1 MIDGEELSQ
10 PLPEPIF
17 VVSGKHSATS
27 PILANN
33 TLAQCSVDGEG
44 QSKMVKNVGL
54 NRLKIENGFKLKK
67 LKSHREPT
75 SSQERIK
82 ER

>member
-1 MIDGEELSQ
+1 
-10 PLPEPIF
+10 
-17 VVSGKHSATS
+17 
-27 PILANN
+27 
-33 TLAQCSVDGEG
+33 
-44 QSKMVKNVGL
+44 MVKNVGL

-75 SSQERIK
+75 SSQERTK

>member
-17 VVSGKHSATS
+17 VVSGKHSTAS
-27 PILANN
+27 PILFNN
-33 TLAQCSVDGEG
+33 TLTQGSVDGES

-67 LKSHREPT
+67 LKSLKEPALT
-75 SSQERIK
+75 LDRTK